1 MTLHDITRQQGRIER
16 EKERKVS
23 WEFDVG
29 MVLIRV
35 KKKDRKKM
43 LYEND
48 IQKEE
53 EIKRRNRKGKVVIE
67 GTNVT
72 DSLDFLSPLLCLIA
86 L

>member
-1 MTLHDITRQQGRIER
+1 MTLHDITRQQGGIER
-16 EKERKVS
+16 EKESKVS

-53 EIKRRNRKGKVVIE
+53 EIKRRNRKGKVGIE
-67 GTNVT
+67 GTNGT
-72 DSLDFLSPLLCLIA
+72 DCFDFLSPLLCLIG